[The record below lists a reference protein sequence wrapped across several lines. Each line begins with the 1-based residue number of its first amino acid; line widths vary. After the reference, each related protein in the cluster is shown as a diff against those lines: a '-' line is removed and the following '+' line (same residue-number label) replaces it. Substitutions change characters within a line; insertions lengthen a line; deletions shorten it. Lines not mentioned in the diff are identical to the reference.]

1 MLISIMHIYQNKVME
16 EIRMGHFILHDNSN
30 KKKN

>member
-16 EIRMGHFILHDNSN
+16 EIRMGHFILHDN
-30 KKKN
+30 KKRN